1 MGSLDGQQAI
11 VTGGGSGI
19 GAAIARAMTAEGAKV
34 AVLDLSGE
42 RAQAVAD
49 EIGGVAVAVNVVD
62 ADAVAQA
69 VTAAVEGLGGLTCLV
84 NNAGIG
90 SLKPMHEYT
99 PKEWDLLVDVNLK
112 GTFNGVRSAVP
123 HLRAAGRA
131 GRPASI
137 VNIASVSGIRPTRG
151 ESPYGAAKAGIIA
164 LTMSGALEYGPD
176 GIRVNCVSPGFIRS
190 ALTEFAFSVPAYIEA
205 IEAGTPLG
213 RTGTAEDVADVVV
226 FLAGDRARFVTGVN
240 LAVDGGSLLPSAQ
253 MDPMLRDLLGG

>member
-62 ADAVAQA
+62 ADAVEQA
-69 VTAAVEGLGGLTCLV
+69 VTAAVDALGGLTCLV